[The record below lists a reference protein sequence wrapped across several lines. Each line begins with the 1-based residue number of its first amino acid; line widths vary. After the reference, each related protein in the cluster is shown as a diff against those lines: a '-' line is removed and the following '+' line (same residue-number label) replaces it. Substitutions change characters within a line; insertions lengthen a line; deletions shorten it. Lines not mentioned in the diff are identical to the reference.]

1 MKMKCWGCGMN
12 KDSDVLESYPYP
24 EEERLTDEPIPP
36 LFVIDVQPQEK
47 EDGDRYRI
55 VVVCHE
61 CFHKLDVDM
70 WIGSNCWRKLNPK
83 IAFEKLP
90 FYDSVNG
97 RGEPEDYIE
106 IINDMED

>member
-1 MKMKCWGCGMN
+1 MKCWGCGTN

-24 EEERLTDEPIPP
+24 EEDRLTDEPIPP

-106 IINDMED
+106 IINDMEG

>member
-1 MKMKCWGCGMN
+1 MKMKCWGCGTN

-24 EEERLTDEPIPP
+24 EEDRLTDEPIPP